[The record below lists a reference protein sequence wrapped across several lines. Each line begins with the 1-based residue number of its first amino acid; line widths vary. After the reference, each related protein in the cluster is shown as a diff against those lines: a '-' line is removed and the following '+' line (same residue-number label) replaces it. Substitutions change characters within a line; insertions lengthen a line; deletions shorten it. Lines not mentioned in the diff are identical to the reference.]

1 MNRARE
7 QIRAWWAPPP
17 DPYAGGDLENAR
29 RLGSLFWGVS
39 VLMIAALLPISP
51 PSDAIGDAGWV
62 LAAATLLGAAA
73 CTYVLAA
80 TERLHSWNALFLAGC
95 ASVPAL
101 AVLQWLAGGVGT
113 PYEQLLLLPILFV
126 AAVSPPRRIAAF
138 MLLVLAALVS
148 PYIYDGWSADAA
160 GSAAASYLIW
170 WVIAFIA
177 SLLMRRVRA
186 ERLRLQREGTQAR
199 EEARRDSLTGL
210 RNRRAFDETAG
221 LEVERAC
228 RLEVPLSL
236 VLLDIENF
244 KAVND
249 EYGHLEGDRCLRE
262 VGAAVR
268 GELRQ
273 PDLCFRWGGDEFAL
287 VLTGTDAAGARR
299 LVNRLRETV
308 RRSCRRPNGDRVAVR
323 VGIAELA
330 RDSRLEELIELAD
343 LALTSPQRPAG
354 IEADQQRQAPADELS

>member
-1 MNRARE
+1 MSRVRD
-7 QIRAWWAPPP
+7 QIRAWWAPQP

-62 LAAATLLGAAA
+62 LAGVTLLGAAA
-73 CTYVLAA
+73 FTYVLAA
-80 TERLHSWNALFLAGC
+80 TDLVRSWNALFLAGC
-95 ASVPAL
+95 ASVLAL
-101 AVLQWLAGGVGT
+101 AELQWLAGGVDA

-126 AAVSPPRRIAAF
+126 AAVSSPRRVAAF
-138 MLLVLAALVS
+138 MLLVLTALVS
-148 PYIYDGWSADAA
+148 PYVYEGWNADSA
-160 GSAAASYLIW
+160 GSAAASYVIW

-177 SLLMRRVRA
+177 SLLMMGVRA
-186 ERLRLQREGTQAR
+186 QRLRLQREGTQAR

-221 LEVERAC
+221 REVERAR

-287 VLTGTDAAGARR
+287 VLTGTDAAGANR
-299 LVNRLRETV
+299 LVNRMRETV
-308 RRSCRRPNGDRVAVR
+308 RRSCRRPNGEPVAVR
-323 VGIAELA
+323 VGIAELG
-330 RDSRLEELIELAD
+330 RDARLEELIELAD
-343 LALTSPQRPAG
+343 LALSSSQRLPNV
-354 IEADQQRQAPADELS
+354 EAELEQQTPADELS